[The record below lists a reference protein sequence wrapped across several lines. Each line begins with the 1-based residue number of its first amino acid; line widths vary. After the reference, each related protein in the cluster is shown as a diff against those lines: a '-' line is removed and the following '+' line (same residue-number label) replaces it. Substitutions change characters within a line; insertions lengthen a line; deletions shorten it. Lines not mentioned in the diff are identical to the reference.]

1 MGESGEDD
9 EKGMVSD
16 VEGVWSLGGTEIS
29 SSMRDGVCA
38 CVAVVVVAV
47 VVVVVALM
55 VAVGV
60 VGLMVALGVVVLVIV
75 VRVFCIGAVE
85 VDCTEVVDIF
95 VLGGVFVDRHG
106 G

>member
-16 VEGVWSLGGTEIS
+16 AEGVWSLGGTEIS

-38 CVAVVVVAV
+38 CVAVVVVA
-47 VVVVVALM
+47 LIE
-55 VAVGV
+55 AVGV
-60 VGLMVALGVVVLVIV
+60 VGLMVAVGVVVLVIV

-85 VDCTEVVDIF
+85 VDCAEVVDIF

-106 G
+106 R

>member
-1 MGESGEDD
+1 MGEGGEDD

-47 VVVVVALM
+47 VVV
-55 VAVGV
+55 
-60 VGLMVALGVVVLVIV
+60 LVIV

-85 VDCTEVVDIF
+85 VDCAEVVDIF

-106 G
+106 R

>member
-47 VVVVVALM
+47 VVVVALI

-60 VGLMVALGVVVLVIV
+60 VGLMVAVGVVVLVIV

-85 VDCTEVVDIF
+85 VDCAEVVDIF

-106 G
+106 R

>member
-47 VVVVVALM
+47 VV
-55 VAVGV
+55 GV
-60 VGLMVALGVVVLVIV
+60 VGLMVAVGVVVLVIV

-85 VDCTEVVDIF
+85 VDCAEVVDIF

-106 G
+106 R